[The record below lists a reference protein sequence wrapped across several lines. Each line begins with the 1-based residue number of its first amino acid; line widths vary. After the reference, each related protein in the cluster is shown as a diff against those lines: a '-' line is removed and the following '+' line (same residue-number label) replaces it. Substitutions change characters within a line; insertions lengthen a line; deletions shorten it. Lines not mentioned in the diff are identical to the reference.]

1 MLRRLINKDNL
12 ELNKDNKGYTSWYDL
27 SKKEA
32 CNLEKEFTSKDMGK
46 VANNAMH
53 ICVIIGIFTF
63 VLCSFILEFFILSGY
78 VTPYNFTVMIILI
91 LLGTF
96 IVVGATIEY
105 HTKFNSWLKVKHRII
120 KK

>member
-12 ELNKDNKGYTSWYDL
+12 EMKNEKYTSWYDL
-27 SKKEA
+27 SKEDT
-32 CNLEKEFTSKDMGK
+32 CRLEKEFVSNDMGK
-46 VANNAMH
+46 IANDAMH

-63 VLCSFILEFFILSGY
+63 VICSFILEFLMISKL
-78 VTPYNFTVMIILI
+78 VNPYNFTVLVILI
-91 LLGTF
+91 LLGTL

-105 HTKFNSWLKVKHRII
+105 HIKFNSWLKVNYKII

>member
-1 MLRRLINKDNL
+1 MLRRLINKNELD
-12 ELNKDNKGYTSWYDL
+12 LNKDSKEYTSWYDL
-27 SKKEA
+27 SKEEA
-32 CNLEKEFTSKDMGK
+32 CNLEKEFISKDMGK

-53 ICVIIGIFTF
+53 ICVVIGIFTF
-63 VLCSFILEFFILSGY
+63 VICSFILEFLMLSGC
-78 VTPYNFTVMIILI
+78 VTPYSFTVMIILI